1 MEIKKKKIDII
12 KNIDTKKNIIKKD
25 VKLID
30 NVFFN
35 KLYRNYILSHRKK
48 KKPNIFEIISEKPEN
63 KKITEKIREYKI

>member
-48 KKPNIFEIISEKPEN
+48 KKPNIFEII
-63 KKITEKIREYKI
+63 